1 MRTYVSSNFANQ
13 ANATL
18 QVGATAETVEVSAT
32 AVNTES
38 ATLSEAAGKQISEAE
53 GKSAGDFFEYDLKQ
67 NITIGQNQ
75 SALVPIVQSHVDAE
89 KVTLWNAESVPL
101 LALWIKN
108 TSGQILDSGS
118 FNIIE
123 GNTFAGEGV
132 LEVLHP
138 DERRLLSYAGDSALH
153 VKTLA
158 DSSTSPYTSVRI
170 FKGNM
175 TLVREERKS
184 MKYILRNADS
194 KPRVV
199 VIEHPSQESEGWK
212 LSQSTPKPEETT
224 ASFHRFRVGGDA
236 AKTTELTIEES
247 HSLGATTELSDL
259 DDDQVTLLVDQHR
272 VTPAMKKAFDDVL
285 AQKSKVSALDLQI
298 KHHNDEVT
306 KINSDQTRLRENM
319 KALKG
324 SAEEKALLQRY
335 VQELNS
341 QEDRLAALRKGT
353 EDVQAQRNQEQE
365 SLDKLIEG
373 IDLDEHF

>member
-1 MRTYVSSNFANQ
+1 MEVEAQ
-13 ANATL
+13 A
-18 QVGATAETVEVSAT
+18 V
-32 AVNTES
+32 
-38 ATLSEAAGKQISEAE
+38 KQPTEAE

-75 SALVPIVQSHVDAE
+75 SALVPIDQSHVDAE
-89 KVTLWNAESVPL
+89 KVTLWNADSVPL

-341 QEDRLAALRKGT
+341 QEDRLATLRKGT
-353 EDVQAQRNQEQE
+353 EDVQAQRNQAQE
-365 SLDKLIEG
+365 ALDKLIEG